1 MLWTRLY
8 RRKIGLSVRRKK
20 IDLRGVAACL
30 SLLLLLLV
38 AVVPAYAQQR
48 GAASPAAAAEVV
60 RSALLTAQMVL
71 SADTDSAVV
80 ALQDA
85 QSAWQA
91 TLAERIAS
99 ADDAAALQIDEALT
113 AAEDALLT
121 DDAPA
126 FAAARASIWT
136 ALLRGSLAVVEQA
149 IGAGDAT
156 VAQQWLPVREFR
168 QVTRFTRP
176 NADATLALQRLAAGE
191 ETADAALQAVHADL
205 LDSYQS
211 RLNEALATLA
221 DAESSG
227 FATRRAELAALA
239 EGYFTILLPEYVEQR
254 GQAAADA
261 ASSDFAAAR
270 TNAVAGMSVAEN
282 IPQLLAQIEGFRA
295 APLSPADQ
303 ARRAGQMMR
312 FLSLVPVEYGRG
324 IRNGEV
330 TVDLEIRE
338 AITFRDGAAA
348 AYTDLRNEL
357 TARDASLVAQADE
370 LFASLDRSLAKAAR
384 REPADEPSLIT
395 SETNA
400 LVEILTAVMPP
411 EWSKTNSAADFDVIG
426 TALDQMEQ
434 AVAAGE
440 YALAESA
447 RLEAYAILE
456 SGPEA
461 RLVAFAPQYIAPIEE
476 LFWYG
481 QGENIGL
488 ASLLGSEAS
497 RAQIAA
503 TREALDTLLLQAQ
516 DALGGESSPT
526 AILLNAAIIVFREGL
541 EAVVILAALMAS
553 MVGARRVYRKPMAWG
568 VVLAFIASI
577 VTWWAMQ
584 TVLSAFRGY
593 GERLEAVVSL
603 IAIAV
608 LLLITNWFFHR
619 VYWTDWM
626 ADLHQRKKAILG
638 SVAAGQ
644 VVGFLTLGFTSV
656 YREGFETVLFLQ
668 ALVLEAGAWTVIEGT
683 LLGLVGVF
691 LVGFIT
697 FKLQS
702 RLPYK
707 DMLIV
712 TGVLISLVLV
722 VMVGNTVHIMQ
733 LVGWMPLHPIRWL
746 TLPYWMGMWFG
757 VYPTWEGIA
766 MQVAALAFVL
776 GSYFVAER
784 IEKRKPAAPAPA
796 KSAPVGADAAASPYA
811 DAAAARIQEAK
822 ARVAKM

>member
-1 MLWTRLY
+1 MLSKLMN
-8 RRKIGLSVRRKK
+8 RRIIGSIV
-20 IDLRGVAACL
+20 ACL
-30 SLLLLLLV
+30 LMVLV
-38 AVVPAYAQQR
+38 AVVPTNAQPTE
-48 GAASPAAAAEVV
+48 ANISPAAAAELV
-60 RSALLTAQMVL
+60 RSELLTAQM
-71 SADTDSAVV
+71 
-80 ALQDA
+80 
-85 QSAWQA
+85 
-91 TLAERIAS
+91 
-99 ADDAAALQIDEALT
+99 
-113 AAEDALLT
+113 ALLT
-121 DDAPA
+121 DPTRATTTLAEVARTWQEALAPAIRHADAGTAEVVDEAFALAQEALASGDAPA
-126 FAAARASIWT
+126 FAAARATVWT
-136 ALLRGSLAVVEQA
+136 ALLKGSLAVVERA
-149 IGAGDAT
+149 IADGNAV

-176 NADATLALQRLAAGE
+176 NADATLALRRFAAGE
-191 ETADAALQAVHADL
+191 ESAEDALQAVHADL
-205 LDSYQS
+205 LDGYQA

-221 DAESSG
+221 DAEESG
-227 FATRRAELAALA
+227 FGTRRAELASLA
-239 EGYFTILLPEYVEQR
+239 RGYFSILLPEYGEQR

-261 ASSDFAAAR
+261 TLAEFTAAAD
-270 TNAVAGMSVAEN
+270 AAISGVSVADRL
-282 IPQLLAQIEGFRA
+282 PVLHAQLEGFRA

-324 IRNGEV
+324 IRNGKMA
-330 TVDLEIRE
+330 VDLEIRE

-348 AYTDLRNEL
+348 AYADLRNEL
-357 TARDASLVAQADE
+357 VASDPALVQQADL
-370 LFASLDRSLAKAAR
+370 LFTSLDGHLTKAAR
-384 REPADEPSLIT
+384 HEPAVEPAT
-395 SETNA
+395 VKSETDE
-400 LVEILTAVMPP
+400 LVAVLTNVMPP

-488 ASLLGSEAS
+488 ASLIERGAE
-497 RAQIAA
+497 RKQIAA
-503 TREALDTLLLQAQ
+503 TRTALDALLVRAQ

-526 AILLNAAIIVFREGL
+526 AILLNASIIVFREGL

-553 MVGARRVYRKPMAWG
+553 MVGARKVYRKPMAWG

-577 VTWWAMQ
+577 LTWWAMQ

-593 GERLEAVVSL
+593 GERLEAIVSL

-619 VYWTDWM
+619 VYWTDHL

-644 VVGFLTLGFTSV
+644 IVGFLTLGFTSV

-668 ALVLEAGAWTVIEGT
+668 ALVLEAGAWTVIQGT
-683 LLGLVGVF
+683 LLGLAGVF

-707 DMLIV
+707 NMLIV

-746 TLPYWMGMWFG
+746 TLPYWTGMWFG
-757 VYPTWEGIA
+757 LYPTWEGFA
-766 MQVAALAFVL
+766 LQLAALAFVL
-776 GSYFVAER
+776 GSYFIAER
-784 IEKRKPAAPAPA
+784 MEKSKPA
-796 KSAPVGADAAASPYA
+796 SAPPSTSATSQPQLSDAAVARI
-811 DAAAARIQEAK
+811 AAAK
-822 ARVAKM
+822 AHVSER